1 MRLRLV
7 CACVRVDVGVAV
19 VEAAAVVDGRR
30 AGGGVVAIGFA
41 ALAVAV
47 LGASAISAISGV
59 ACGAMAVIVG
69 GSIVPSIGSG
79 WTSS

>member
-1 MRLRLV
+1 M